1 MSFNTPKRL
10 TLWVKLGADIRSWEV
25 CMTRQSNPKKGK
37 QQASAK
43 EVPLFRSDISS
54 LTVEDAT
61 LRVADLASLRRDPAK
76 VSALRL
82 EQYLNPCNPIC
93 SG

>member
-1 MSFNTPKRL
+1 
-10 TLWVKLGADIRSWEV
+10 
-25 CMTRQSNPKKGK
+25 MTYQSHYSHGNQGFC
-37 QQASAK
+37 A
-43 EVPLFRSDISS
+43 EETPLFRDVFT
-54 LTVEDAT
+54 LTVECANFDVEIS
-61 LRVADLASLRRDPAK
+61 RCRDLPK